1 MVSCNPASF
10 ARDAAILVACGYR
23 LTSLQ
28 IIDQFRF
35 SSHVEIVAA
44 LERG

>member
-1 MVSCNPASF
+1 MTRFLLA
-10 ARDAAILVACGYR
+10 ALAILVASGYR

-28 IIDQFRF
+28 VIDQFRF
-35 SSHVEIVAA
+35 SSHVEIVAG